1 MLAGRNET
9 VRYFT
14 VREMAR
20 LQGFPDDFSIS
31 GTWKAATRQLGNA
44 VPTTIGE
51 RMADAILKVITRNR
65 RAITTTPCITK

>member
-1 MLAGRNET
+1 MLADRRGR

-20 LQGFPDDFSIS
+20 LQGFPDDFVFEGSWI
-31 GTWKAATRQLGNA
+31 AATRQLGNA

-51 RMADAILKVITRNR
+51 HMA
-65 RAITTTPCITK
+65 RAVAKIVQGKKK